1 MIVVDTSALLAVF
14 LREPGSERLESHLVA
29 EPQPL
34 ISAGTLLESAIVA
47 EARKGA
53 AGGRQLD
60 RLLHTLGVTTV
71 PVDADQVAAAREGFR
86 KYGKGRHEAGL
97 NFGDCFAYGLAITLD
112 APLLYEGT
120 DFAKTD
126 VRNALE

>member
-1 MIVVDTSALLAVF
+1 MVVDTSALLAVF
-14 LREPGSERLESHLVA
+14 LREPGSEHLEARLVA

-47 EARKGA
+47 EARTGR
-53 AGGRQLD
+53 AGGQQLD
-60 RLLHTLGVTTV
+60 RLLQTLGVTTV
-71 PVDADQVAAAREGFR
+71 PVDADQVVAARAGFR

-97 NFGDCFAYGLAITLD
+97 NFGDCFAYGLAVTLD
-112 APLLYEGT
+112 APLLFKGS

-126 VRNALE
+126 LRNALE

>member
-1 MIVVDTSALLAVF
+1 MVVDTSALLAVLF
-14 LREPGSERLESHLVA
+14 REPGSERITARLAAES
-29 EPQPL
+29 QPL
-34 ISAGTLLESAIVA
+34 ISAGSLLESAIVA
-47 EARKGA
+47 EARKDT

-60 RLLHTLGVTTV
+60 QLLQTLSVTTV
-71 PVDADQVAAAREGFR
+71 PVDADQVAVARAAFR

-97 NFGDCFAYGLAITLD
+97 NFGDCFAYALAITLD
-112 APLLYEGT
+112 APLLFKGT

>member
-1 MIVVDTSALLAVF
+1 MVVDTSALLAVLF
-14 LREPGSERLESHLVA
+14 REPGSERITARLAAES
-29 EPQPL
+29 QPL

-47 EARKGA
+47 EVRKDT

-60 RLLHTLGVTTV
+60 HLLQTLSVTTV
-71 PVDADQVAAAREGFR
+71 PVDADQVAVARAAFR

-97 NFGDCFAYGLAITLD
+97 NFGDCFAYSLAITLD
-112 APLLYEGT
+112 APLLFKGT

-126 VRNALE
+126 VRNALV

>member
-1 MIVVDTSALLAVF
+1 MVVDTSALLAVF
-14 LREPGSERLESHLVA
+14 LREPGSERFELRLVA

-71 PVDADQVAAAREGFR
+71 PVDSDQVAAAREGFR

-112 APLLYEGT
+112 APLLYKGK

-126 VRNALE
+126 VRNASE

>member
-1 MIVVDTSALLAVF
+1 MVVDTSALLAVLF
-14 LREPGSERLESHLVA
+14 REPGSERITARLAAES
-29 EPQPL
+29 QPL

-47 EARKGA
+47 EARKDT

-60 RLLHTLGVTTV
+60 HLLHTLSVTTV
-71 PVDADQVAAAREGFR
+71 PVDADQVAVARAAFR

-97 NFGDCFAYGLAITLD
+97 NFGDCFAYSLAITLD
-112 APLLYEGT
+112 APLLFKGT

>member
-1 MIVVDTSALLAVF
+1 MVVDTSALLAVF
-14 LREPGSERLESHLVA
+14 LREPGSEHLEARLVA

-47 EARKGA
+47 EARMGR
-53 AGGRQLD
+53 AGGQQLD
-60 RLLHTLGVTTV
+60 RLFQTLGVTTV
-71 PVDADQVAAAREGFR
+71 PVDGDQAAAARAGFR

-97 NFGDCFAYGLAITLD
+97 NFGDCFAYGLAVTLD
-112 APLLYEGT
+112 APLLFKGT

-126 VRNALE
+126 LRNALE

>member
-1 MIVVDTSALLAVF
+1 MVVDTSALLAVF
-14 LREPGSERLESHLVA
+14 LREPGSEHLEARLVA

-47 EARKGA
+47 EARMGRAGA
-53 AGGRQLD
+53 QQLD
-60 RLLHTLGVTTV
+60 RLLQTLGVTTV
-71 PVDADQVAAAREGFR
+71 PVDADQVAAARAGFR

-97 NFGDCFAYGLAITLD
+97 NFGDCFAYGLAVTLD
-112 APLLYEGT
+112 APLLFKGT

-126 VRNALE
+126 LRNALE

>member
-1 MIVVDTSALLAVF
+1 MVVDTSALLAVLF
-14 LREPGSERLESHLVA
+14 REPGSERLESRLLA
-29 EPQPL
+29 EAQPL
-34 ISAGTLLESAIVA
+34 VSAGTVLESAIVA
-47 EARKGA
+47 EARKGS

-60 RLLHTLGVTTV
+60 RLLQALGVTTV
-71 PVDADQVAAAREGFR
+71 PVNPDQVAAARAGYR

-112 APLLYEGT
+112 APLLFKGT

-126 VRNALE
+126 VRNALD